1 MSQATKL
8 REDGEEARSAAEG
21 EHMTMDPTITAAG
34 FADVPELLSRASLI
48 INKMLESLK
57 AGQQV
62 LQRAAVEKLHH
73 TNTKLH
79 EISSATESAATDI
92 MDGLDRAFLLVDQL
106 DGEDVGP
113 RGSEIG
119 GQLRDELFAV
129 MTHLQFQDITSQQ
142 LDHASSIIQDME
154 HYLDEFVVLFDL
166 PTIGAI
172 AGQQPLAPRSE
183 LRSFDPCATTLDAEQ
198 RQAMVDEIL
207 TVKAR

>member
-1 MSQATKL
+1 MSNAAKPRSDHE
-8 REDGEEARSAAEG
+8 REQGAAADERM
-21 EHMTMDPTITAAG
+21 EVDAAITAAG

-48 INKMLESLK
+48 INKMLDSLR

-79 EISSATESAATDI
+79 EISSATESATTDI
-92 MDGLDRAFLLVDQL
+92 MDGLDRAFVLVDQL

-166 PTIGAI
+166 PTIGKVQGYEAI
-172 AGQQPLAPRSE
+172 GLRSE
-183 LRSFDPCATTLDAEQ
+183 LRPFDPCATTLAAEQ

>member
-1 MSQATKL
+1 MSEATGL
-8 REDGEEARSAAEG
+8 RDEGERARSATEG
-21 EHMTMDPTITAAG
+21 DYIGMDAAITAAG
-34 FADVPELLSRASLI
+34 FADVPELLSRAALI

-79 EISSATESAATDI
+79 EISTATESAATDI

-113 RGSEIG
+113 RGAEIG

-166 PTIGAI
+166 PTIGKVRGHDAI
-172 AGQQPLAPRSE
+172 RLHSE
-183 LRSFDPCATTLDAEQ
+183 HRPYDPCATTLDAEQ
-198 RQAMVDEIL
+198 RQAIVDEIL